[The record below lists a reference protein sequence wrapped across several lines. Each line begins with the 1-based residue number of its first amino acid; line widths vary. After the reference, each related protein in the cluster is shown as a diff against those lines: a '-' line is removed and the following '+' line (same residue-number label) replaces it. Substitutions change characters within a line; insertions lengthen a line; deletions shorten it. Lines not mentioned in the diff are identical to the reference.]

1 MSSKATDEL
10 RSKIKKIMLILNTL
24 KEELA
29 NLEAKMEGLGDAQG
43 AVKQNIEEFDPWR
56 DLLMKEA
63 AQAIDLEVRMG

>member
-43 AVKQNIEEFDPWR
+43 AVKQNIEELDP
-56 DLLMKEA
+56 
-63 AQAIDLEVRMG
+63 

>member
-29 NLEAKMEGLGDAQG
+29 NLEAKMEGLGDAEG
-43 AVKQNIEEFDPWR
+43 AVKQNIEELDPWR